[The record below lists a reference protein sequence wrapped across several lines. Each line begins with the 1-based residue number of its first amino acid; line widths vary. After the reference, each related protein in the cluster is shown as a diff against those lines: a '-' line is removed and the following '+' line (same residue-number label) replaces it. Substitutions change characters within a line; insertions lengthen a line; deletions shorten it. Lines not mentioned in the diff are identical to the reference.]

1 LGGEPRWIV
10 NAIMREGVVVA
21 LVGAGL
27 GAVIGQ
33 VSTRPVRPLLF
44 QVEPNDPMVM
54 LAVPL
59 VLAVVA
65 LGACLV
71 PAWRAARAN
80 PIAGL
85 RVE

>member
-1 LGGEPRWIV
+1 VKDPQSYEQV
-10 NAIMREGVVVA
+10 SSFA
-21 LVGAGL
+21 LVGAGVGAIL
-27 GAVIGQ
+27 GR
-33 VSTRPVRPLLF
+33 VSTRPIRPLLF

-54 LAVPL
+54 IAVPL
-59 VLAVVA
+59 VLAAVA

-71 PAWRAARAN
+71 PAWRAAHAN